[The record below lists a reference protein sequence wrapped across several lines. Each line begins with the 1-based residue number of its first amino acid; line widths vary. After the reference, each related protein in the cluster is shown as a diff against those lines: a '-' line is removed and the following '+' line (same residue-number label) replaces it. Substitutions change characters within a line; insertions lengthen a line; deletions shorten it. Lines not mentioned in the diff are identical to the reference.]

1 MGISG
6 EEWGRGCARVLHICL
21 EFLGKVPYARVR
33 VDHPDENALMRG
45 QRRMLSRVV

>member
-1 MGISG
+1 MGKTG
-6 EEWGRGCARVLHICL
+6 EDWGTGCARVLQICL

-45 QRRMLSRVV
+45 QRRMLSCVV